1 MEPQACVALLAGLA
15 EALCSIHRAGLI
27 HRDLKPSNVI
37 LGPHGPKVLDFG
49 IARLLTAA
57 DQTLT
62 KGIIG
67 TPAYMAPEQIRGDKI
82 GPACDVWALAAT
94 AAFAAT
100 GHSPFEDASIETTIH
115 NVLSRP
121 PNIGD
126 VPSELLDVL
135 TECLNKQPQLRP
147 SAEQLLIRF
156 PPSPA
161 VHPPSHPADSNQE
174 PKPPRTESSH
184 RTRPVPAPSTHGPTY
199 AYEPVPAT
207 KLEPPRRTQL
217 DDATPRPLS
226 VGTAGPVELEQQRPP
241 WRSVPTLLTTIIV
254 AQVVLG
260 LAVVVRD
267 VLTTKLLSNGLLR
280 TEFDFMDDVYLN
292 QFRITDAVLFALACG
307 TTILT
312 ATVLIR
318 TVYASKGWRTWTL
331 TAAIITLIGYTINA
345 MDLPTRLITHIVFPG
360 DSDND
365 PKLTLDQATTW
376 YTVIAANVTLLSLAC
391 SMLVIAAARQPR

>member
-1 MEPQACVALLAGLA
+1 
-15 EALCSIHRAGLI
+15 
-27 HRDLKPSNVI
+27 
-37 LGPHGPKVLDFG
+37 
-49 IARLLTAA
+49 
-57 DQTLT
+57 
-62 KGIIG
+62 
-67 TPAYMAPEQIRGDKI
+67 MAPEQIRGDKI

-94 AAFAAT
+94 AAFATT
-100 GHSPFEDASIETTIH
+100 GHSPFEGASIETTIH

-121 PNIGD
+121 PKIGD
-126 VPSELLDVL
+126 MPSELLDVL

-147 SAEQLLIRF
+147 SAEQLLTRF

-161 VHPPSHPADSNQE
+161 VHPPSQPADCNPE
-174 PKPPRTESSH
+174 PKPLPTESSH

-199 AYEPVPAT
+199 AYEAVPAT
-207 KLEPPRRTQL
+207 RLQPPRPTQL
-217 DDATPRPLS
+217 DDTTPRPLS
-226 VGTAGPVELEQQRPP
+226 AGTAGRPVELEQQRPP

-280 TEFDFMDDVYLN
+280 TEFDFMHDVYLN
-292 QFRITDAVLFALACG
+292 QFRITDAVLFALACA

-331 TAAIITLIGYTINA
+331 TAAIITLIGYMINA
-345 MDLPTRLITHIVFPG
+345 VDLPTRLVTHIVFPG

-376 YTVIAANVTLLSLAC
+376 YTVIAANVTLLSLTC
-391 SMLVIAAARQPR
+391 SILIIAAARQPR